1 MGLLSKQQLKAIVEK
16 MPAVRKQKLL
26 KEREKRKKEREL
38 DSKVKGINISLNKLS
53 KLPASDI
60 LKLIFS
66 MKEQKQDF
74 TLT

>member
-66 MKEQKQDF
+66 MKESKTDF

>member
-66 MKEQKQDF
+66 MKESKTDV

>member
-1 MGLLSKQQLKAIVEK
+1 MGLLSKQQLKVIVEK

-66 MKEQKQDF
+66 MKESKTDF